1 MLERKMRQK
10 LEAWKNSARRKPLV
24 IFGARQTGKTTSV
37 LAFAHE
43 AFQDV
48 AYIDFYRQPQLKA
61 AFQGSLE
68 PAAVLAA
75 VAALLQKDIDWNHTL
90 LFMDEIQACDEAL
103 TSLKYFCQ
111 DMPDLPVIAAGS
123 MLGVHVARNGSFPV
137 GYVDMLTMHPMDF
150 EEFAWAQG
158 QKAAFDLARASY
170 GQSSFCPV
178 HDQLMETYRNYLL
191 VGGMPEPV
199 QAFCRDGAVSS
210 ARDVLENIRT
220 AYVADMAKY
229 ADAADAAKILQ
240 TWESLPEQLAKESG
254 STKFQWKKVASGA
267 KAERYGT
274 AVDWLAASGIVS
286 LCTQVTDGIS
296 PLKAFENPRSFKVYV
311 ADTGLLAAAYQARPS
326 DFDGTD
332 HRSARFRGGM
342 AENYVMQQ
350 LVSTE
355 TKPYYW
361 GMQSTYEV
369 EFVVQMPSGIVPV
382 EVKSGAPVSSPSAL
396 RFADKYGSPEVIRVT
411 AKNFG
416 RSDSVRNVPL
426 YAALLI
432 GEEARS
438 A

>member
-1 MLERKMRQK
+1 MLERKMHQK
-10 LEAWKNSARRKPLV
+10 LEAWKSSSHRKPLV
-24 IFGARQTGKTTSV
+24 LFGARQTGKTTSV
-37 LAFAHE
+37 LGFARE
-43 AFQDV
+43 AFPEV

-68 PAAVLAA
+68 PEAILAA
-75 VAALLQKDIDWNHTL
+75 VSALLQKDIDWSHAL
-90 LFMDEIQACDEAL
+90 LFLDEVQACDEAL

-111 DMPDLPVIAAGS
+111 DMPELPVIAAGS
-123 MLGVHVARNGSFPV
+123 MLGVHVARSGSFPV

-158 QKAAFDLARASY
+158 QRAAFGLARAAY
-170 GQSSFCPV
+170 AESSFCPV
-178 HDQLMETYRNYLL
+178 HDQLMETYRSYLL
-191 VGGMPEPV
+191 VGGMPEAV
-199 QAFCRDGAVSS
+199 QAYCQDGRLSS

-240 TWESLPEQLAKESG
+240 TWESIPEQLAKESG

-286 LCTQVTDGIS
+286 LCTQITDGIS
-296 PLKAFENPRSFKVYV
+296 PLKAFENSRSFKIYV

-332 HRSARFRGGM
+332 RRSARFRGGM

-350 LVSTE
+350 LASTE

-369 EFVVQMPSGIVPV
+369 EFVVQMSSGVVPV
-382 EVKSGAPVSSPSAL
+382 EVKSGTHVASPSAL
-396 RFADKYGSPEVIRVT
+396 RFAEKYGCPEAIRIS

-416 RSDSVRNVPL
+416 KSGSVRNVPL
-426 YAALLI
+426 YAALLV
-432 GEEARS
+432 GEEAL
-438 A
+438 